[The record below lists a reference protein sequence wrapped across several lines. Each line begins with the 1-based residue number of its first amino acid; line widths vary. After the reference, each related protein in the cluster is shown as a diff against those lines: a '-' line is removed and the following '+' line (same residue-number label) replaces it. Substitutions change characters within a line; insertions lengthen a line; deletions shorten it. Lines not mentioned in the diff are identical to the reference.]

1 MFHFHKGTF
10 ILKHETSEHVEGLQ
24 FPSLNFPSLFCAF
37 LKVSVCAEV

>member
-10 ILKHETSEHVEGLQ
+10 IPKHEMPEHMEGQQ
-24 FPSLNFPSLFCAF
+24 FPPLNFPLLFCAF